1 MIGWVMIAIGS
12 LIGILFTCLWKR
24 SEQASKKKLAFGLA
38 AYFGFA
44 LYFLGIINQ
53 FEPVLSQIKATTITT
68 LFAVPTIMFAIIFF
82 YKQNNDPKA

>member
-44 LYFLGIINQ
+44 LYFLGG
-53 FEPVLSQIKATTITT
+53 LYTTI
-68 LFAVPTIMFAIIFF
+68 
-82 YKQNNDPKA
+82 